1 MLQKW
6 FNTST
11 PCCDHEII
19 SFHKTHGQEDVKTR
33 CEEPDVEAKRRE
45 EEEEEAVASILE
57 EVAEKIDPA
66 VHTFENSVMCQS
78 MTGTWRVLT

>member
-11 PCCDHEII
+11 PHCDHEII
-19 SFHKTHGQEDVKTR
+19 SFHQTHGQEDVKTR
-33 CEEPDVEAKRRE
+33 CEEPDAKRR

-57 EVAEKIDPA
+57 EVAEKIDP

>member
-11 PCCDHEII
+11 PYCDHEII
-19 SFHKTHGQEDVKTR
+19 SFHQTHGQEDVKTR

-45 EEEEEAVASILE
+45 EEEEAVASILE
-57 EVAEKIDPA
+57 EVAEKIDP

-78 MTGTWRVLT
+78 MMGTWRVLT

>member
-11 PCCDHEII
+11 PYCDHEII
-19 SFHKTHGQEDVKTR
+19 SFHQTHGQEDVKTR

-45 EEEEEAVASILE
+45 EEEE
-57 EVAEKIDPA
+57 AEKIDP

>member
-11 PCCDHEII
+11 PYCDHEII
-19 SFHKTHGQEDVKTR
+19 SFHQTHGQEDVKTR

-45 EEEEEAVASILE
+45 E
-57 EVAEKIDPA
+57 VAEKIDP

>member
-1 MLQKW
+1 M
-6 FNTST
+6 
-11 PCCDHEII
+11 
-19 SFHKTHGQEDVKTR
+19 KTR
-33 CEEPDVEAKRRE
+33 CEEPDVEAKRR

-57 EVAEKIDPA
+57 EVAEKIDP